1 VLTSRPQG
9 GVLKPPKGVL
19 RTDDIIH
26 DVLCRRDDC
35 RGWAAQMGRFTR
47 AIRGF
52 FGRFLS
58 GVEQRNPEILLENA
72 VQDELENLK
81 KLQVAAARTMA
92 YEKMLANDAVAK
104 QKTLAVKERQAREL
118 ASRGQRE
125 AAIEVVQQKQ
135 EAQASLTDIESR
147 LEDARKNSQELE
159 QAFRD
164 QERRYNNV
172 VRERAALL
180 EEHQRSR
187 ALRTANEARSNI
199 SLSDS
204 SRDLEKARQSIRQAS
219 YEAEAI
225 GELGT
230 SETERQIAAAE
241 IDIKRLDAERE
252 LEMMEVQMGL
262 REPEPIESA
271 PTEETASPQA
281 EESEEGPRGQ

>member
-1 VLTSRPQG
+1 MARSELRAKPEGRSG
-9 GVLKPPKGVL
+9 LKPPRGVS

-81 KLQVAAARTMA
+81 KLQVAAAR
-92 YEKMLANDAVAK
+92 
-104 QKTLAVKERQAREL
+104 
-118 ASRGQRE
+118 
-125 AAIEVVQQKQ
+125 
-135 EAQASLTDIESR
+135 
-147 LEDARKNSQELE
+147 KNSQELE

-172 VRERAALL
+172 VRERAALM

-262 REPEPIESA
+262 REPDPIEA
-271 PTEETASPQA
+271 PPTEETAKPQA
-281 EESEEGPRGQ
+281 EETEEGPRGQ